1 MFILT
6 QPTRNVL
13 YLMYM
18 NKEVIYLE
26 PEDDITDVLTKL
38 QRAEQ
43 KLVALV
49 PPKKATILR
58 SAVNMKLIARTA
70 KDCEKVAV
78 IVTGDPAVIKL
89 AMAARIPVAKTL
101 QSRPMVPTPE
111 MLQES
116 KSSEQVIDEDLA
128 ENSEKTAKSAENAQN
143 PAKSA
148 SNAPSKT
155 TKTASEAP
163 EGTLDASD
171 ADGAVTLDLTDEGLA
186 AAAEKGQKSAKS
198 GKNSEKSA
206 KKVPSLEKYRK
217 WIIIGSVTG
226 VLLIIFLVWAFV
238 FAPAATITV
247 AMRTTSENFSETVN
261 FTTDIN
267 SENTAEGLLFAHQQ
281 SYEQKYETKV
291 TATGEEDRGERATGE
306 LVLTKSAGASSVLVS
321 GLSIDVPK
329 DTTFTASNGLTYTA
343 IMDKSTAVNDFE
355 TDCAGSGLSYTCSL
369 TLTVPVQA
377 TAPGDSYNLS
387 AESTWNSFSGASV
400 SNPKALSGG
409 TSSKVKIVAQSD
421 VDQARD
427 QLVSSHADEGKKSLF
442 SDLEEQSAVVIEP
455 SYASETVNTTA
466 TPAVGEEG
474 NEATVSVT
482 VKYSVYTVDEA
493 KVESF
498 IAERMS
504 LSDDQKLYSIGNP
517 YFERFTNLEES
528 ARLKTTVAVGPVL
541 TEDTILDRVKGV
553 KIGEAQSILKSING
567 VSDVEISPSYFWV
580 RSVPNDPNKI
590 TINLQ
595 MEGET
600 EDQQ

>member
-6 QPTRNVL
+6 QPARNVL

-128 ENSEKTAKSAENAQN
+128 EKSEKSAGNAQN

-148 SNAPSKT
+148 SNATSKT
-155 TKTASEAP
+155 TKTAPEAP

-198 GKNSEKSA
+198 GKKSTKSA
-206 KKVPSLEKYRK
+206 QKVPSLEKYRK
-217 WIIIGSVTG
+217 WIILGSVTG

-267 SENTAEGLLFAHQQ
+267 SENIAEGRLFAHQQ

-321 GLSIDVPK
+321 GLSIDVPEGA
-329 DTTFTASNGLTYTA
+329 TFTAENGLTYTA
-343 IMDKSTAVNDFE
+343 IMAKSTAVNDFE
-355 TDCAGSGLSYTCSL
+355 TDCSGSGLSYTCSL

-377 TAPGDSYNLS
+377 TAPGDNYNLS

-400 SNPKALSGG
+400 SNPKAISGG
-409 TSSKVKIVAQSD
+409 TSNKVKVIAQSD

-427 QLVSSHADEGKKSLF
+427 QLVSDHAEEGKESLF
-442 SDLEEQSAVVIEP
+442 SDLTEQNAVVIEP
-455 SYASETVNTTA
+455 SYTSETTNTTA

-474 NEATVSVT
+474 DETTVSVT
-482 VKYSVYTVDEA
+482 VKYAVYTVDEA

-498 IAERMS
+498 IAEKMS
-504 LSDDQKLYSIGNP
+504 LSGDQKLYSIGSP

-528 ARLKTTVAVGPVL
+528 ARLKTVVAIGPVL

-567 VSDVEISPSYFWV
+567 VSSVEITPSYFWV

>member
-6 QPTRNVL
+6 QPARNVL

-128 ENSEKTAKSAENAQN
+128 EKSEKSAGNAQN

-148 SNAPSKT
+148 SNATSKT

-171 ADGAVTLDLTDEGLA
+171 ADGAVTLNLTDEGLA

-198 GKNSEKSA
+198 GKKSTKSA
-206 KKVPSLEKYRK
+206 QKVPSLEKYRK
-217 WIIIGSVTG
+217 WIILGSVTG

-267 SENTAEGLLFAHQQ
+267 SENIAEGRLFAHQQ

-321 GLSIDVPK
+321 GLSIDVPEGA
-329 DTTFTASNGLTYTA
+329 TFTAENGLTYTA
-343 IMDKSTAVNDFE
+343 IMAKSTAVNDFE
-355 TDCAGSGLSYTCSL
+355 TDCSGSGLSYTCSL

-377 TAPGDSYNLS
+377 TAPGDNYNLS

-400 SNPKALSGG
+400 SNPKAISGG
-409 TSSKVKIVAQSD
+409 TSNKVKVITQSD

-427 QLVSSHADEGKKSLF
+427 QLVSDHAEEGKESLF
-442 SDLEEQSAVVIEP
+442 SDLTEQNAVVIEP
-455 SYASETVNTTA
+455 SYTSETTNTTA

-474 NEATVSVT
+474 DETTVSVT
-482 VKYSVYTVDEA
+482 VKYAVYTVDEA

-498 IAERMS
+498 IAEKMS
-504 LSDDQKLYSIGNP
+504 LSGDQKLYSIGSP

-528 ARLKTTVAVGPVL
+528 ARLKTVVAIGPVL

-567 VSDVEISPSYFWV
+567 VSSVEITPSYFWV

>member
-6 QPTRNVL
+6 QPARNVL

-128 ENSEKTAKSAENAQN
+128 EKSEKSAGNAQN

-148 SNAPSKT
+148 SNATSKT

-171 ADGAVTLDLTDEGLA
+171 ADGAVTLNLTDEGLA

-198 GKNSEKSA
+198 GKKSTKSA
-206 KKVPSLEKYRK
+206 QKVPSLEKYRK
-217 WIIIGSVTG
+217 WIILGSVTG

-267 SENTAEGLLFAHQQ
+267 SENIAEGRLFAHQQ

-321 GLSIDVPK
+321 GLSIDVPEGA
-329 DTTFTASNGLTYTA
+329 TFTAENGLTYTA
-343 IMDKSTAVNDFE
+343 IMAKSTAVNDFE
-355 TDCAGSGLSYTCSL
+355 TDCSGSGLSYTCSL

-377 TAPGDSYNLS
+377 TAPGDNYNLS

-400 SNPKALSGG
+400 SNPKAISGG
-409 TSSKVKIVAQSD
+409 TSNKVKVIAQSD

-427 QLVSSHADEGKKSLF
+427 QLVSDHAEEGKESLF
-442 SDLEEQSAVVIEP
+442 SDLTEQNAVVIEP
-455 SYASETVNTTA
+455 SYTSETTNTTA

-474 NEATVSVT
+474 DETTVSVT
-482 VKYSVYTVDEA
+482 VKYAVYTVDEA

-498 IAERMS
+498 IAEKMS
-504 LSDDQKLYSIGNP
+504 LSGDQKLYSIGSP

-528 ARLKTTVAVGPVL
+528 ARLKTVVAIGPVL

-567 VSDVEISPSYFWV
+567 VSSVEITPSYFWV

>member
-6 QPTRNVL
+6 QPARNVL

-128 ENSEKTAKSAENAQN
+128 EKSEKSAGNAQN

-148 SNAPSKT
+148 SNATSKT

-198 GKNSEKSA
+198 A
-206 KKVPSLEKYRK
+206 QKVPSLEKYRK
-217 WIIIGSVTG
+217 WIILGSVTG

-267 SENTAEGLLFAHQQ
+267 SENIAEGRLFAHQQ

-321 GLSIDVPK
+321 GLSIDVPEGA
-329 DTTFTASNGLTYTA
+329 TFTAGNGLTYTA
-343 IMDKSTAVNDFE
+343 IMAKSTAVNDFE
-355 TDCAGSGLSYTCSL
+355 TDCSGSGLSYTCSL

-377 TAPGDSYNLS
+377 TAPGDNYNLS

-400 SNPKALSGG
+400 SNPKAISGG
-409 TSSKVKIVAQSD
+409 TSNKVKVIAQSD

-427 QLVSSHADEGKKSLF
+427 QLVSDHAEEGKESLF
-442 SDLEEQSAVVIEP
+442 SDLTEQSAVVIEP
-455 SYASETVNTTA
+455 SYTSETTNTTA

-474 NEATVSVT
+474 NETTVSVT
-482 VKYSVYTVDEA
+482 VKYAVYTVDEA

-498 IAERMS
+498 IAEKMS
-504 LSDDQKLYSIGNP
+504 LNDDQKLYSIGSP

-528 ARLKTTVAVGPVL
+528 ARLKTVVAIGPVL

-567 VSDVEISPSYFWV
+567 VSSVEIAPSYFWV

>member
-6 QPTRNVL
+6 QPARNVL

-128 ENSEKTAKSAENAQN
+128 EKSEKSAGNAQN

-148 SNAPSKT
+148 SNATSKT

-198 GKNSEKSA
+198 SKKSA
-206 KKVPSLEKYRK
+206 QSAQKVPSLEKYRK
-217 WIIIGSVTG
+217 WIILGSVTG

-267 SENTAEGLLFAHQQ
+267 SENIAEGRLFAHQQ

-321 GLSIDVPK
+321 GLSIDVPEGA
-329 DTTFTASNGLTYTA
+329 TFTAGNGLTYTA
-343 IMDKSTAVNDFE
+343 IMAKSTAVNDFE
-355 TDCAGSGLSYTCSL
+355 TDCSGSGLSYTCSL

-377 TAPGDSYNLS
+377 TAPGDNYNLS

-400 SNPKALSGG
+400 SNPKAISGG
-409 TSSKVKIVAQSD
+409 TSNKVKVIAQSD

-427 QLVSSHADEGKKSLF
+427 QLVSDHAEEGKESLF
-442 SDLEEQSAVVIEP
+442 SDLTEQNAVVIEP
-455 SYASETVNTTA
+455 SYTSETTNTTA

-474 NEATVSVT
+474 DETTVSVT
-482 VKYSVYTVDEA
+482 VKYAVYTVDEA

-498 IAERMS
+498 IAEKMS
-504 LSDDQKLYSIGNP
+504 LSGDQKLYSIGSP
-517 YFERFTNLEES
+517 YFERFTNLEEP
-528 ARLKTTVAVGPVL
+528 ARLKTVVAIGPVL

-567 VSDVEISPSYFWV
+567 VSSVEITPSYFWV

>member
-6 QPTRNVL
+6 QPARNVL

-128 ENSEKTAKSAENAQN
+128 EKSEKSAGNAQN

-148 SNAPSKT
+148 SNATSKT

-198 GKNSEKSA
+198 GKKSTKSA
-206 KKVPSLEKYRK
+206 QKVPSLEKYRK
-217 WIIIGSVTG
+217 WIILGSVTG

-267 SENTAEGLLFAHQQ
+267 SENIAEGRLFAHQQ

-321 GLSIDVPK
+321 GLSIDVPEGA
-329 DTTFTASNGLTYTA
+329 TFTAGNGLTYTA
-343 IMDKSTAVNDFE
+343 IMAKSTAVNDFE
-355 TDCAGSGLSYTCSL
+355 TDCSGSGLSYTCSL

-377 TAPGDSYNLS
+377 TAPGDNYNLS

-400 SNPKALSGG
+400 SNPKAISGG
-409 TSSKVKIVAQSD
+409 TSNKVKVIAQSD

-427 QLVSSHADEGKKSLF
+427 QLVSDHAEEGKESLF
-442 SDLEEQSAVVIEP
+442 SDLTEQNAVVIEP
-455 SYASETVNTTA
+455 SYTSETTNTTA

-474 NEATVSVT
+474 DETTVSVT
-482 VKYSVYTVDEA
+482 VKYAVYTVDEA

-498 IAERMS
+498 IAEKMS
-504 LSDDQKLYSIGNP
+504 LSGDQKLYSIGSP

-528 ARLKTTVAVGPVL
+528 ARLKTVVAIGPVL

-567 VSDVEISPSYFWV
+567 VSSVEIAPSYFWV

>member
-6 QPTRNVL
+6 QPARNVL

-128 ENSEKTAKSAENAQN
+128 EKSEKSAGNAQN
-143 PAKSA
+143 PAKPASSA
-148 SNAPSKT
+148 TSKT

-198 GKNSEKSA
+198 GKKSTQSTQ
-206 KKVPSLEKYRK
+206 KVPSLEKYRK
-217 WIIIGSVTG
+217 WIILGSVTG

-267 SENTAEGLLFAHQQ
+267 SENIAEGRLFAHQQ

-321 GLSIDVPK
+321 GLSIDVPEGA
-329 DTTFTASNGLTYTA
+329 TFTAENGLTYTA
-343 IMDKSTAVNDFE
+343 IMAKSTAVNDFE
-355 TDCAGSGLSYTCSL
+355 TDCSGSGLSYTCSL

-377 TAPGDSYNLS
+377 TAPGDNYNLS

-400 SNPKALSGG
+400 SNPKAISGG
-409 TSSKVKIVAQSD
+409 TSNKVKVIAQSD

-427 QLVSSHADEGKKSLF
+427 QLVSDHAEEGKESLF
-442 SDLEEQSAVVIEP
+442 SDLTEQNAVVIEP
-455 SYASETVNTTA
+455 SYTSETTNTTA
-466 TPAVGEEG
+466 IPAVGEEG
-474 NEATVSVT
+474 DETTVSVT
-482 VKYSVYTVDEA
+482 VKYAVYTVDEA

-498 IAERMS
+498 IAEKMA
-504 LSDDQKLYSIGNP
+504 LNDDQKLYSIGSP

-528 ARLKTTVAVGPVL
+528 ARLKTVVAIGPVL
-541 TEDTILDRVKGV
+541 TEGTILDRVKGV

-567 VSDVEISPSYFWV
+567 VSSVEIAPSYFWV

>member
-6 QPTRNVL
+6 QPARNVL

-128 ENSEKTAKSAENAQN
+128 EKSEKSAGNAQN

-148 SNAPSKT
+148 SNATSKT

-163 EGTLDASD
+163 EGTLDTSD

-198 GKNSEKSA
+198 GKKSA
-206 KKVPSLEKYRK
+206 QSAQKVPSLEKYRK
-217 WIIIGSVTG
+217 WIILGSVTG

-267 SENTAEGLLFAHQQ
+267 SENIAEGRLFAHQQ

-321 GLSIDVPK
+321 GLSIDVPEGA
-329 DTTFTASNGLTYTA
+329 TFTAENGLTYAA
-343 IMDKSTAVNDFE
+343 IMAKSTAVNDFE
-355 TDCAGSGLSYTCSL
+355 TDCSGSGLSYTCSL

-377 TAPGDSYNLS
+377 TAPGDNYNLS

-400 SNPKALSGG
+400 SNPKAISGG
-409 TSSKVKIVAQSD
+409 TSNKVKVIAQSD

-427 QLVSSHADEGKKSLF
+427 QLVSDHAEEGKESLF
-442 SDLEEQSAVVIEP
+442 SDLTEQNAVVIEP
-455 SYASETVNTTA
+455 SYTSETTNTTA

-474 NEATVSVT
+474 DETTVSVT
-482 VKYSVYTVDEA
+482 VKYAVYTVDEA

-498 IAERMS
+498 IAEKMS
-504 LSDDQKLYSIGNP
+504 LSGDQKLYSIGSP

-528 ARLKTTVAVGPVL
+528 ARLKTVVAIGPVL

-567 VSDVEISPSYFWV
+567 VSSVEIAPSYFWV

>member
-6 QPTRNVL
+6 QPARNVL

-128 ENSEKTAKSAENAQN
+128 EKSEKSAGNAQN

-148 SNAPSKT
+148 SNATSKT

-198 GKNSEKSA
+198 GKKSTKSA
-206 KKVPSLEKYRK
+206 QKVPSLEKYRK
-217 WIIIGSVTG
+217 WIILGSVTG

-267 SENTAEGLLFAHQQ
+267 SENIAEGRLFAHQQ

-321 GLSIDVPK
+321 GLSIDVPEGA
-329 DTTFTASNGLTYTA
+329 TFTAENGLTYAA
-343 IMDKSTAVNDFE
+343 IMAKSTAVNDFE
-355 TDCAGSGLSYTCSL
+355 TDCSGSGLSYTCSL

-377 TAPGDSYNLS
+377 TAPGDNYNLS

-400 SNPKALSGG
+400 SNPKAISGG
-409 TSSKVKIVAQSD
+409 TSNKVKVIAQSD

-427 QLVSSHADEGKKSLF
+427 QLVSDHAEEGKESLF
-442 SDLEEQSAVVIEP
+442 SDLTEQNAVVIEP
-455 SYASETVNTTA
+455 SYTSETTNTTA

-474 NEATVSVT
+474 DEATVSVT
-482 VKYSVYTVDEA
+482 VKYAVYTVDEA

-498 IAERMS
+498 IAEKMS
-504 LSDDQKLYSIGNP
+504 LNDDQKLYSIGSP

-528 ARLKTTVAVGPVL
+528 ARLKTVVAIGPVL

-567 VSDVEISPSYFWV
+567 VSSVEIAPSYFWV

>member
-6 QPTRNVL
+6 QPARNVL

-49 PPKKATILR
+49 PPKKATILH

-128 ENSEKTAKSAENAQN
+128 EKSEKSAGNAQN

-148 SNAPSKT
+148 SNATSKT

-163 EGTLDASD
+163 EGALDASN

-198 GKNSEKSA
+198 GKNPAKSA
-206 KKVPSLEKYRK
+206 QKVPSLEKYRK
-217 WIIIGSVTG
+217 WIILGSVTG

-267 SENTAEGLLFAHQQ
+267 SENIAEGRLFAHQQ

-321 GLSIDVPK
+321 GLSIDVPEGA
-329 DTTFTASNGLTYTA
+329 TFTAENGLTYTA
-343 IMDKSTAVNDFE
+343 IMAKSTAVNDFE
-355 TDCAGSGLSYTCSL
+355 TDCSGSGLSYTCSL

-377 TAPGDSYNLS
+377 TAPGDNYNLS

-400 SNPKALSGG
+400 SNPKAISGG
-409 TSSKVKIVAQSD
+409 TSNKVKVIAQSD

-427 QLVSSHADEGKKSLF
+427 QLVSDHATEGKESLF
-442 SDLEEQSAVVIEP
+442 SDLTEQNAVVIEP
-455 SYASETVNTTA
+455 SYTSETTNTTA

-474 NEATVSVT
+474 DETTVSVT
-482 VKYSVYTVDEA
+482 VKYAVYTVDEA

-498 IAERMS
+498 IAEKMS
-504 LSDDQKLYSIGNP
+504 LNDDQKLYSIGSP

-528 ARLKTTVAVGPVL
+528 ARLKTVVAIGPVL

-567 VSDVEISPSYFWV
+567 VSSVEITPSYFWV

>member
-6 QPTRNVL
+6 QPARNVL

-128 ENSEKTAKSAENAQN
+128 EKSEKSAGNAQN

-148 SNAPSKT
+148 SNATSKT
-155 TKTASEAP
+155 TKTASEAT

-186 AAAEKGQKSAKS
+186 ATAEKGQKSAKS
-198 GKNSEKSA
+198 GKKSTKSA
-206 KKVPSLEKYRK
+206 QKVPSLEKYRK
-217 WIIIGSVTG
+217 WIILGSVTG

-267 SENTAEGLLFAHQQ
+267 SENIAEGRLFAHQQ

-321 GLSIDVPK
+321 GLSIDVPEGA
-329 DTTFTASNGLTYTA
+329 TFTAENGLTYTA
-343 IMDKSTAVNDFE
+343 IMAKSTAVNDFE
-355 TDCAGSGLSYTCSL
+355 TDCSGSGLSYTCSL

-377 TAPGDSYNLS
+377 TAPGDNYNLS

-400 SNPKALSGG
+400 SNPKAISGG
-409 TSSKVKIVAQSD
+409 TSNKVKVIAQSD

-427 QLVSSHADEGKKSLF
+427 QLVSDHAEEGKESLF
-442 SDLEEQSAVVIEP
+442 SDLTEQNAVVIEP
-455 SYASETVNTTA
+455 SYTSETTNTTA
-466 TPAVGEEG
+466 TPAAGEEG
-474 NEATVSVT
+474 DETTVSVT
-482 VKYSVYTVDEA
+482 VKYAVYTVDEA

-498 IAERMS
+498 IAEKMS
-504 LSDDQKLYSIGNP
+504 LNDDQKLYSIGSP

-528 ARLKTTVAVGPVL
+528 ARLKTVVAIGPVL

-567 VSDVEISPSYFWV
+567 VSSVEIAPSYFWV

>member
-6 QPTRNVL
+6 QPARNVL

-128 ENSEKTAKSAENAQN
+128 EKSEKSAGNAQN

-148 SNAPSKT
+148 SNATSKT

-198 GKNSEKSA
+198 GKKSA
-206 KKVPSLEKYRK
+206 KSAQKVPSLEKYRK
-217 WIIIGSVTG
+217 WIILGSVTG

-267 SENTAEGLLFAHQQ
+267 SENIAEGRLFAHQQ

-306 LVLTKSAGASSVLVS
+306 LVLTKSANVLQAV
-321 GLSIDVPK
+321 GLSIEVASG
-329 DTTFTASNGLTYTA
+329 TEFSASNGQTYAAVTNA
-343 IMDKSTAVNDFE
+343 STVWDGDTQSCSGGTNIMNMVCTI
-355 TDCAGSGLSYTCSL
+355 

-377 TAPGDSYNLS
+377 TAPGDNYNLS

-400 SNPKALSGG
+400 SNPKAISGG
-409 TSSKVKIVAQSD
+409 TSNKVKVIAQSD

-427 QLVSSHADEGKKSLF
+427 QLVSDHAEEGKESLF
-442 SDLEEQSAVVIEP
+442 SDLTEQNAVVIEP
-455 SYASETVNTTA
+455 SYTSETTNTTA

-474 NEATVSVT
+474 DETTVSVT
-482 VKYSVYTVDEA
+482 VKYAVYTVDEA

-498 IAERMS
+498 IAEKMS
-504 LSDDQKLYSIGNP
+504 LSGDQKLYSIGSP
-517 YFERFTNLEES
+517 YFERFTNLEEP
-528 ARLKTTVAVGPVL
+528 ARLKTVVAIGPVL

-567 VSDVEISPSYFWV
+567 VSSVEIAPSYFWV

>member
-6 QPTRNVL
+6 QPARNVL

-26 PEDDITDVLTKL
+26 PEDDITDILTKL

-58 SAVNMKLIARTA
+58 SVVNMKLIARTA

-89 AMAARIPVAKTL
+89 AMATRIPVAKTL

-128 ENSEKTAKSAENAQN
+128 EKSEKSAENAQN

-148 SNAPSKT
+148 SNATSKT
-155 TKTASEAP
+155 AKTASEAP

-198 GKNSEKSA
+198 GQKSA
-206 KKVPSLEKYRK
+206 QSAQKVPSLEKYRK
-217 WIIIGSVTG
+217 WIILGSVTG

-267 SENTAEGLLFAHQQ
+267 SENIAEGRLFAHQQ

-306 LVLTKSAGASSVLVS
+306 LVLTKIADASTVLVS
-321 GLSIDVPK
+321 GLSIEVPK
-329 DTTFTASNGLTYTA
+329 DAVFTADNGLTYTA
-343 IMDKSTAVNDFE
+343 IMAKSTAANDFE
-355 TDCAGSGLSYTCSL
+355 TDCSGSNLSYTCSL

-377 TAPGDSYNLS
+377 TAPGDNYNLS

-400 SNPKALSGG
+400 SNPKAISGG
-409 TSSKVKIVAQSD
+409 TSNKVKVIAQSD

-427 QLVSSHADEGKKSLF
+427 QLVSDHATEGKESLF
-442 SDLEEQSAVVIEP
+442 SDLAEQNAVVIEP
-455 SYASETVNTTA
+455 SYTSETTNTTA

-474 NEATVSVT
+474 TETTVSVT
-482 VKYSVYTVDEA
+482 VKYAVYTVDEA

-498 IAERMS
+498 IAEKMS
-504 LSDDQKLYSIGNP
+504 LNDDQKLYSIGSP
-517 YFERFTNLEES
+517 YFERFTNLEEP
-528 ARLKTTVAVGPVL
+528 ARLKTVVAIGPVL

-567 VSDVEISPSYFWV
+567 VNSVEITPSYFWV

>member
-6 QPTRNVL
+6 QPGLNVL

-89 AMAARIPVAKTL
+89 AMAAKIPVAKTL

-111 MLQES
+111 MIQES
-116 KSSEQVIDEDLA
+116 KASEQIIDEDLA
-128 ENSEKTAKSAENAQN
+128 EKSENHPKSAQN
-143 PAKSA
+143 PSKA
-148 SNAPSKT
+148 SSNDHPKNP
-155 TKTASEAP
+155 KTAPEAA
-163 EGTLDASD
+163 EDTS
-171 ADGAVTLDLTDEGLA
+171 GALAEAGATTLDLTDEGLSEDL
-186 AAAEKGQKSAKS
+186 EKGQKSAKS
-198 GKNSEKSA
+198 APKSA
-206 KKVPSLEKYRK
+206 KTTKKVPSLDKYRK
-217 WIIIGSVTG
+217 WIITG
-226 VLLIIFLVWAFV
+226 VVAGLALICFLVWALI

-247 AMRTTSENFSETVN
+247 AMRTTSENFSETVS
-261 FTTDIN
+261 FTTDLN
-267 SENTAEGLLFAHQQ
+267 AENIAEGRLFAHQQ

-291 TATGEEDRGERATGE
+291 SSTGEEDRGDRATGE
-306 LVLTKSAGASSVLVS
+306 LVLTKSAGASTVLVS
-321 GLSIDVPK
+321 GLSIDVAK
-329 DTTFTASNGLTYTA
+329 DATFVAENGLTYTA
-343 IMDKSTAVNDFE
+343 IMAKSTSVNDFE
-355 TDCAGSGLSYTCSL
+355 TDCSGSGLSYTCSL

-387 AESTWNSFSGASV
+387 AESGWNSFNGASV
-400 SNPKALSGG
+400 SNPKAISGG
-409 TSSKVKIVAQSD
+409 TSNKVKVVTQSD

-427 QLVSSHADEGKKSLF
+427 QLVSDHAEEGKESLF
-442 SDLEEQSAVVIEP
+442 SDLAEQSAIIIEP
-455 SYASETVNTTA
+455 SYNTETVSTEA

-474 NEATVSVT
+474 TETTVKVT

-493 KVESF
+493 KVENF
-498 IAERMS
+498 ISEKMA
-504 LSDDQKLYSIGNP
+504 LSDDQKLYSIGDP

-528 ARLKTTVAVGPVL
+528 ARLKTVVAIGPVL
-541 TEDTILDRVKGV
+541 TEDTILERVKGV

-567 VSDVEISPSYFWV
+567 VSSVEITPSFFWV
-580 RSVPNDPNKI
+580 RSVPSDPNKI
-590 TINLQ
+590 TINLN
-595 MEGET
+595 MEGE
-600 EDQQ
+600 ESA

>member
-6 QPTRNVL
+6 QPARNVL

-128 ENSEKTAKSAENAQN
+128 EKSEKPAGNAQN

-148 SNAPSKT
+148 PNATTKT

-171 ADGAVTLDLTDEGLA
+171 ADGAVTLNLTDEGLA

-198 GKNSEKSA
+198 GKKSTKSA
-206 KKVPSLEKYRK
+206 QKVPSLEKYRK
-217 WIIIGSVTG
+217 WIILGSVTG

-267 SENTAEGLLFAHQQ
+267 SENIAEGRLFAHQQ

-321 GLSIDVPK
+321 GLSIDVPEGA
-329 DTTFTASNGLTYTA
+329 TFTAENGLTYTA
-343 IMDKSTAVNDFE
+343 IMAKSTAVNDFE
-355 TDCAGSGLSYTCSL
+355 TDCSGSGLSYTCSL

-377 TAPGDSYNLS
+377 TAPGDNYNLS

-400 SNPKALSGG
+400 SNPKAISGG
-409 TSSKVKIVAQSD
+409 TSNKVKVIAQSD

-427 QLVSSHADEGKKSLF
+427 QLVSDHAEEGKESLF
-442 SDLEEQSAVVIEP
+442 SDLTEQNAVVIEP
-455 SYASETVNTTA
+455 SYTSETTNTTA

-474 NEATVSVT
+474 DETTVSVT
-482 VKYSVYTVDEA
+482 VKYAVYTVDEA

-498 IAERMS
+498 IAEKMS
-504 LSDDQKLYSIGNP
+504 LSGDQKLYSIGSP

-528 ARLKTTVAVGPVL
+528 ARLKTVVAIGPVL

-567 VSDVEISPSYFWV
+567 VSSVEITPSYFWV

>member
-6 QPTRNVL
+6 QPARNVL

-128 ENSEKTAKSAENAQN
+128 EKSEKSAGNAQN

-148 SNAPSKT
+148 SNATSKT
-155 TKTASEAP
+155 AKTAPEAP

-171 ADGAVTLDLTDEGLA
+171 ADRAVTLDLTDEGLA

-198 GKNSEKSA
+198 GKKSA
-206 KKVPSLEKYRK
+206 QSAQKVPSLEKYRK
-217 WIIIGSVTG
+217 WIILGSVTG

-267 SENTAEGLLFAHQQ
+267 SENIAEGRLFAHQQ

-306 LVLTKSAGASSVLVS
+306 LVLTKSANVLQAV
-321 GLSIDVPK
+321 GLSIEVASG
-329 DTTFTASNGLTYTA
+329 TEFSASNGQTYTA
-343 IMDKSTAVNDFE
+343 VTNASTVWDGDTQGCSGGTNIMNMVCTV
-355 TDCAGSGLSYTCSL
+355 

-377 TAPGDSYNLS
+377 TAPGDNYNLS

-400 SNPKALSGG
+400 SNPKAISGG
-409 TSSKVKIVAQSD
+409 TSNKVKVIAQSD

-427 QLVSSHADEGKKSLF
+427 QLVSDHATEGKESLF
-442 SDLEEQSAVVIEP
+442 SDLTEQNAVVVEP
-455 SYASETVNTTA
+455 SYTSETTNTTA

-474 NEATVSVT
+474 DETTVSVT
-482 VKYSVYTVDEA
+482 VKYAVYTVDEA

-498 IAERMS
+498 IAEQMS
-504 LSDDQKLYSIGNP
+504 LNDDQKLYSIGSP
-517 YFERFTNLEES
+517 YFERFTNLEEP
-528 ARLKTTVAVGPVL
+528 ARLKTVVAIGPVL

-567 VSDVEISPSYFWV
+567 VSSVEITPSYFWV

>member
-6 QPTRNVL
+6 QPARNVL

-70 KDCEKVAV
+70 KGCEKVAV

-128 ENSEKTAKSAENAQN
+128 EKSEKSAGNAQN

-148 SNAPSKT
+148 SNATSKT

-198 GKNSEKSA
+198 GKKSTKSA
-206 KKVPSLEKYRK
+206 QKVPSLEKYRK
-217 WIIIGSVTG
+217 WIILGSVTG

-267 SENTAEGLLFAHQQ
+267 SENIAEGRLFAHQQ

-321 GLSIDVPK
+321 GLSIDVPEGA
-329 DTTFTASNGLTYTA
+329 TFTAENGLTYTA
-343 IMDKSTAVNDFE
+343 IMAKSTAVNDFE
-355 TDCAGSGLSYTCSL
+355 TDCSGSGLSYTCSL

-377 TAPGDSYNLS
+377 TAPGDNYNLS

-400 SNPKALSGG
+400 SNPKAISGG
-409 TSSKVKIVAQSD
+409 TSNKVKVIAQSD

-427 QLVSSHADEGKKSLF
+427 QLVSDHAEEGKESLF
-442 SDLEEQSAVVIEP
+442 SDLTEQNAVVIEP
-455 SYASETVNTTA
+455 SYTSEATNTTA

-474 NEATVSVT
+474 DETTVSVT
-482 VKYSVYTVDEA
+482 VKYAVYTVDEA

-498 IAERMS
+498 IAEKMS
-504 LSDDQKLYSIGNP
+504 LNDDQKLYSIGSP
-517 YFERFTNLEES
+517 YFERFANLEES
-528 ARLKTTVAVGPVL
+528 ARLKTVVAIGPVL

-567 VSDVEISPSYFWV
+567 VSSVEIAPSYFWV

>member
-6 QPTRNVL
+6 QPARNVL

-128 ENSEKTAKSAENAQN
+128 EKSEKSAGNAQN

-148 SNAPSKT
+148 SNATSKAARA
-155 TKTASEAP
+155 ASEAP
-163 EGTLDASD
+163 EDTLDASD

-198 GKNSEKSA
+198 GNKSTKSA
-206 KKVPSLEKYRK
+206 QKVPSLEKYRK
-217 WIIIGSVTG
+217 WIILGSVTG

-267 SENTAEGLLFAHQQ
+267 SENIAEGRLFAHQQ
-281 SYEQKYETKV
+281 PYEQKYETKV

-321 GLSIDVPK
+321 GLSIDVPEGA
-329 DTTFTASNGLTYTA
+329 TFTAENGLTYTA
-343 IMDKSTAVNDFE
+343 IMAKSTAVNDFE
-355 TDCAGSGLSYTCSL
+355 TDCSGSGLSYTCSL

-377 TAPGDSYNLS
+377 TAPGDNYNLS

-400 SNPKALSGG
+400 SNPKAISGG
-409 TSSKVKIVAQSD
+409 TSNKVKVIAQSD

-427 QLVSSHADEGKKSLF
+427 QLVSDHAEEGKESLF
-442 SDLEEQSAVVIEP
+442 SDLTEQNAVVIEP
-455 SYASETVNTTA
+455 SYTSETTNTTA

-474 NEATVSVT
+474 DETTVSVT
-482 VKYSVYTVDEA
+482 VKYAVYTVDEA

-498 IAERMS
+498 IAEKMS
-504 LSDDQKLYSIGNP
+504 LNDDQKLYSIGSP
-517 YFERFTNLEES
+517 YFERFTNLEEP
-528 ARLKTTVAVGPVL
+528 ARLKTVVAIGPVL

-567 VSDVEISPSYFWV
+567 VSSVEITPSYFWV

>member
-6 QPTRNVL
+6 QPARNVL

-128 ENSEKTAKSAENAQN
+128 EKSEKSAGNAQN
-143 PAKSA
+143 PGKSA
-148 SNAPSKT
+148 SNSTSKT
-155 TKTASEAP
+155 TKTAPETP

-198 GKNSEKSA
+198 GKKSA
-206 KKVPSLEKYRK
+206 KSAQKVPSLEKYRK
-217 WIIIGSVTG
+217 WIILGSVTG

-267 SENTAEGLLFAHQQ
+267 SENIAEGRLFAHQQ

-321 GLSIDVPK
+321 GLSIDVPEGA
-329 DTTFTASNGLTYTA
+329 TFTAGNGLTYTA
-343 IMDKSTAVNDFE
+343 IMAKSTAVNDFE
-355 TDCAGSGLSYTCSL
+355 TDCSGSGLSYTCSL

-377 TAPGDSYNLS
+377 TAPGDNYNLS
-387 AESTWNSFSGASV
+387 TESTWNSFSGASV
-400 SNPKALSGG
+400 SNPKAISGG
-409 TSSKVKIVAQSD
+409 TSNKVKVIAQSD

-427 QLVSSHADEGKKSLF
+427 QLVSDHATEGKESLF
-442 SDLEEQSAVVIEP
+442 SDLAEQNAVVIEP
-455 SYASETVNTTA
+455 SYTSETTNTSA

-474 NEATVSVT
+474 NETTVSVT
-482 VKYSVYTVDEA
+482 VKYAVYTVDEA

-498 IAERMS
+498 IAEKMS
-504 LSDDQKLYSIGNP
+504 LNDDQKLYSIGSP
-517 YFERFTNLEES
+517 YFERFTNLEEP
-528 ARLKTTVAVGPVL
+528 ARLKTVVAIGPVL

-567 VSDVEISPSYFWV
+567 VSSVEITPSYFWV

>member
-6 QPTRNVL
+6 QPARNVL

-128 ENSEKTAKSAENAQN
+128 EKSEKSAGNAQN

-148 SNAPSKT
+148 SNATSKT
-155 TKTASEAP
+155 TKTSSEAP

-198 GKNSEKSA
+198 GKKSTKSA
-206 KKVPSLEKYRK
+206 QKVPSLEKYRK
-217 WIIIGSVTG
+217 WIILGSVTG

-267 SENTAEGLLFAHQQ
+267 SENIAEGRLFAHQQ

-321 GLSIDVPK
+321 GLSIDVPEGA
-329 DTTFTASNGLTYTA
+329 TFTAENGLTYTA
-343 IMDKSTAVNDFE
+343 IMAKSTAVNDFE
-355 TDCAGSGLSYTCSL
+355 TDCSGSGLSYTCSL

-377 TAPGDSYNLS
+377 TAPGDNYNLS

-400 SNPKALSGG
+400 SNPKAISGG
-409 TSSKVKIVAQSD
+409 TSNKVKVITQSD

-427 QLVSSHADEGKKSLF
+427 QLVSDHAEEGKESLF
-442 SDLEEQSAVVIEP
+442 SDLTEQNAVVIEP
-455 SYASETVNTTA
+455 SYTSETTNTTA

-474 NEATVSVT
+474 GETTVSVT
-482 VKYSVYTVDEA
+482 VKYAVYTVDEA

-498 IAERMS
+498 IAEKMS
-504 LSDDQKLYSIGNP
+504 LNDDQKLYSIGSP

-528 ARLKTTVAVGPVL
+528 ARLKTVVAIGPVL

-567 VSDVEISPSYFWV
+567 VSSVEITPSYFWV

-600 EDQQ
+600 EGQQ

>member
-6 QPTRNVL
+6 QPARNVL

-128 ENSEKTAKSAENAQN
+128 EKSEKSAGTAQN
-143 PAKSA
+143 PAKPA
-148 SNAPSKT
+148 SNATSKT

-198 GKNSEKSA
+198 GKKSTKSA
-206 KKVPSLEKYRK
+206 QKVPSLEKYRK
-217 WIIIGSVTG
+217 WIILGSVTG

-267 SENTAEGLLFAHQQ
+267 SENIAEGRLFAHQQ

-321 GLSIDVPK
+321 GLSIDVPEGA
-329 DTTFTASNGLTYTA
+329 TFTAENGLTYTA
-343 IMDKSTAVNDFE
+343 IMAKSTAVNDFE
-355 TDCAGSGLSYTCSL
+355 TDCSGSGLSYTCSL

-377 TAPGDSYNLS
+377 TAPGDNYNLS

-400 SNPKALSGG
+400 SNPKAISGG
-409 TSSKVKIVAQSD
+409 TSNKVKVVAQSD

-427 QLVSSHADEGKKSLF
+427 QLVSDHAEEGKESLF
-442 SDLEEQSAVVIEP
+442 SDLTEQNAVVIEP
-455 SYASETVNTTA
+455 SYTSETTNTTA

-474 NEATVSVT
+474 GETTVSVT
-482 VKYSVYTVDEA
+482 VKYAVYTVDEA

-498 IAERMS
+498 IAEKMS
-504 LSDDQKLYSIGNP
+504 LNDDQKLYSIGSP

-528 ARLKTTVAVGPVL
+528 ARLKTVVAIGPVL

-567 VSDVEISPSYFWV
+567 VSSVEIAPSYFWV

>member
-6 QPTRNVL
+6 QPARNVL

-128 ENSEKTAKSAENAQN
+128 EKSEKSAGTAQN

-148 SNAPSKT
+148 SNATSKT

-198 GKNSEKSA
+198 GKKS
-206 KKVPSLEKYRK
+206 
-217 WIIIGSVTG
+217 
-226 VLLIIFLVWAFV
+226 
-238 FAPAATITV
+238 
-247 AMRTTSENFSETVN
+247 
-261 FTTDIN
+261 
-267 SENTAEGLLFAHQQ
+267 
-281 SYEQKYETKV
+281 
-291 TATGEEDRGERATGE
+291 
-306 LVLTKSAGASSVLVS
+306 TKSGQRGPL
-321 GLSIDVPK
+321 
-329 DTTFTASNGLTYTA
+329 
-343 IMDKSTAVNDFE
+343 
-355 TDCAGSGLSYTCSL
+355 
-369 TLTVPVQA
+369 
-377 TAPGDSYNLS
+377 
-387 AESTWNSFSGASV
+387 
-400 SNPKALSGG
+400 
-409 TSSKVKIVAQSD
+409 
-421 VDQARD
+421 
-427 QLVSSHADEGKKSLF
+427 
-442 SDLEEQSAVVIEP
+442 LE
-455 SYASETVNTTA
+455 
-466 TPAVGEEG
+466 
-474 NEATVSVT
+474 
-482 VKYSVYTVDEA
+482 
-493 KVESF
+493 
-498 IAERMS
+498 
-504 LSDDQKLYSIGNP
+504 
-517 YFERFTNLEES
+517 
-528 ARLKTTVAVGPVL
+528 
-541 TEDTILDRVKGV
+541 
-553 KIGEAQSILKSING
+553 
-567 VSDVEISPSYFWV
+567 
-580 RSVPNDPNKI
+580 
-590 TINLQ
+590 
-595 MEGET
+595 
-600 EDQQ
+600 

>member
-6 QPTRNVL
+6 QPARNVL

-128 ENSEKTAKSAENAQN
+128 EKSEKSAGNAQN
-143 PAKSA
+143 PGKSA
-148 SNAPSKT
+148 SNSTSKT
-155 TKTASEAP
+155 TKTAPETP

-198 GKNSEKSA
+198 GKKSA
-206 KKVPSLEKYRK
+206 KSAQKVPSLEKYRK
-217 WIIIGSVTG
+217 WIILGSVTG

-267 SENTAEGLLFAHQQ
+267 SENIAEGRLFAHQQ

-321 GLSIDVPK
+321 GLSIDVPEGA
-329 DTTFTASNGLTYTA
+329 TFTAENGLTYTA
-343 IMDKSTAVNDFE
+343 IMAKSTAVNDFE
-355 TDCAGSGLSYTCSL
+355 TDCSGSGLSYTCSL

-377 TAPGDSYNLS
+377 TAPGDNYNLN

-400 SNPKALSGG
+400 SNPKAISGG
-409 TSSKVKIVAQSD
+409 TSNKVKVIAQSD

-427 QLVSSHADEGKKSLF
+427 QLVSDHAEEGKESLF
-442 SDLEEQSAVVIEP
+442 SDLAEQNAVVIEP
-455 SYASETVNTTA
+455 SYTSETTNTTA

-474 NEATVSVT
+474 DETTVSVT
-482 VKYSVYTVDEA
+482 VKYAVYTVDEA

-498 IAERMS
+498 IAEKMS
-504 LSDDQKLYSIGNP
+504 LNDDQKLYSIGSP

-528 ARLKTTVAVGPVL
+528 ARLKTVVAIGPVL

-567 VSDVEISPSYFWV
+567 VSSVEIAPSYFWV

>member
-6 QPTRNVL
+6 QPARNVL

-128 ENSEKTAKSAENAQN
+128 EKSEKSAGNAQK

-148 SNAPSKT
+148 SNATSKT
-155 TKTASEAP
+155 TKTAPEAP

-198 GKNSEKSA
+198 GKKSA
-206 KKVPSLEKYRK
+206 QSAQKVPSLEKYRK
-217 WIIIGSVTG
+217 WIILGSVTG

-267 SENTAEGLLFAHQQ
+267 SENIAEGRLFAHQQ

-306 LVLTKSAGASSVLVS
+306 LVLTKSANVLQAIGLNIEVASGTEFS
-321 GLSIDVPK
+321 
-329 DTTFTASNGLTYTA
+329 ASNGQTYAAVTNA
-343 IMDKSTAVNDFE
+343 STVWDGDTQGCSGGTNIMNMVCTI
-355 TDCAGSGLSYTCSL
+355 

-377 TAPGDSYNLS
+377 TAPGDNYNLS

-400 SNPKALSGG
+400 SNPKAISGG
-409 TSSKVKIVAQSD
+409 TSNKVKVIAQSD

-427 QLVSSHADEGKKSLF
+427 QLVSDHAEEGKKSLF
-442 SDLEEQSAVVIEP
+442 SDLTEQNAVVIEP
-455 SYASETVNTTA
+455 SYTSETTNTTA

-474 NEATVSVT
+474 DETTVSVT
-482 VKYSVYTVDEA
+482 VKYAVYTVDEA

-498 IAERMS
+498 IAEKMS
-504 LSDDQKLYSIGNP
+504 LSGDQKLYSIGSP
-517 YFERFTNLEES
+517 YFERFTNLEEP
-528 ARLKTTVAVGPVL
+528 ARLKTVVAIGPVL

-567 VSDVEISPSYFWV
+567 VSSVEITPSYFWV